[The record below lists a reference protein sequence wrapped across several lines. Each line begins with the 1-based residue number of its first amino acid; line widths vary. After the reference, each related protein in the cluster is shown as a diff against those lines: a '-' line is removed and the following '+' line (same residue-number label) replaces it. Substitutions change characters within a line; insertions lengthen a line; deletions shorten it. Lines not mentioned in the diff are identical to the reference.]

1 MRRCIVEVMLVL
13 LLPAVAYS
21 QEKLMLFKV
30 FRGGEHVGWSKIAVA
45 VGEETFYVVSGF
57 YEGTTKP
64 TKKQKASS
72 RSYGEMAKDGVVKR
86 FKRWAKVGK
95 REDYWMVFY
104 YQGVLK
110 VRYERGSPDRA
121 KVRDLGKVG
130 DARPLGQ
137 REPHLAWVLI
147 NFGNKRETTCVSV
160 EPDAVGKAKV
170 EMLKSE
176 EISLSSG
183 SKTEVEWWE
192 VKGDCGS
199 YTVLLDKKTKE
210 PLVLEAGGL
219 RYERVMD

>member
-1 MRRCIVEVMLVL
+1 M
-13 LLPAVAYS
+13 AQA
-21 QEKLMLFKV
+21 QEKKMLFKV
-30 FRGGEHVGWSKIAVA
+30 FRGGDLVGWSEVGVVFGEDTLFAVS
-45 VGEETFYVVSGF
+45 VFH
-57 YEGTTKP
+57 EGAMKP
-64 TKKQKASS
+64 AKKQKASH
-72 RSYGEMAKDGVVKR
+72 RSYQEMTKDGVLKR
-86 FKRWAKVGK
+86 FKRWASVGK

-110 VRYERGSPDRA
+110 IRFERGSPDRA
-121 KVRDLGKVG
+121 KVRDLGKIA

-176 EISLSSG
+176 AISLSSG